1 MASNQL
7 RAEFG
12 TLDQLSADQGTH
24 AGNIESYRETLKQ
37 HVSLAISNFDG
48 GLGSDE
54 HDAVMKIADRLI
66 DEHIQATQQFKGST
80 TQVHDTF
87 RQGGEM
93 ARNILAS
100 G

>member
-12 TLDQLSADQGTH
+12 TLDQLSADQGAH
-24 AGNIESYRETLKQ
+24 AGTVEGFREALRQ
-37 HVSLAISNFDG
+37 HVSLAINNFDG

-54 HDAVMKIADRLI
+54 HAAVMKIADQLI
-66 DEHIQATQQFKGST
+66 DEHIAATQQFRGST
-80 TQVHDTF
+80 DQVNDTF
-87 RQGGEM
+87 RQGGQM
-93 ARNILAS
+93 ARNILAA

>member
-12 TLDQLSADQGTH
+12 TLDQLAADQGTH
-24 AGNIESYRETLKQ
+24 ASNIESYRETLKQ

-48 GLGSDE
+48 GVGSYE

-66 DEHIQATQQFKGST
+66 DEHIQATQQFQGST
-80 TQVHDTF
+80 HQVNDTF
-87 RQGGEM
+87 RQGGQT
-93 ARNILAS
+93 ARNILAN

>member
-24 AGNIESYRETLKQ
+24 AGTVESYRETLKQ
-37 HVSLAISNFDG
+37 HVNLAISNFDG

-54 HDAVMKIADRLI
+54 HNAVMKIADRLI
-66 DEHIQATQQFKGST
+66 DEHIAATQQFQGST
-80 TQVHDTF
+80 HQVHDTF
-87 RQGGEM
+87 RQGGQA